1 MGKRISDNKQKV
13 IAICSMKVYNI
24 GTRHKQGRIKQ
35 NTTVYFIALHCYP
48 TETINFQINGGM

>member
-1 MGKRISDNKQKV
+1 
-13 IAICSMKVYNI
+13 MKVYNI